1 MELVDTLVLGT
12 SAARRVGS
20 SPIIPT
26 RNTYVCLLHLTHYL
40 YTCSMSVLSTQPYK
54 GTRDFYPE
62 DKRIQKWMFSEMRKV
77 LELHGYEEYDASVIE
92 PYELFASKT
101 SEEIINDQIY
111 DFEDR
116 GGRRV
121 VLRPEMTPSV
131 SRMVAARRNEL
142 TYPLRWYSLPNLWR
156 YERPQK
162 GRLREHWQLN
172 VDLFGASG
180 LMADTEIVIIAD
192 ALMQNFGATRDTY
205 VIKYNSRK
213 LIQDILQDYFKLD
226 ENQLRSVIRLTDRIH
241 KIETSHFKE
250 QLMHLVPSGIV
261 DELITLIRS
270 RDLLDVP
277 ENIGNESLKHL
288 KDIDDYL
295 RSRGLTNIQ
304 FDMTLMRGFDYYTD
318 FVFEI
323 FDTNPSN
330 NRSMFG
336 GGRYDN
342 LLSLFGAEPLPTVGF
357 GFGDV
362 TLRIFLEENDLIPS
376 LGSDVD
382 VYAILLSQEPQAQL
396 IIDELRSNDVNVAV
410 DFTGRKL
417 DKCIKTAEKKQIEYV
432 LFIGEDELKT
442 QKYTI
447 KNLKTG
453 DQKAASIKEIAS
465 IITNR

>member
-1 MELVDTLVLGT
+1 
-12 SAARRVGS
+12 
-20 SPIIPT
+20 
-26 RNTYVCLLHLTHYL
+26 
-40 YTCSMSVLSTQPYK
+40 MSKLSTQPYK

-62 DKRIQKWMFSEMRKV
+62 DKRIQKWMFNEMRRV
-77 LELHGYEEYDASVIE
+77 LELYGYEEYDASILE

-116 GGRRV
+116 GGRRI

-131 SRMVAARRNEL
+131 SRMVAAKRNEL
-142 TYPLRWYSLPNLWR
+142 AYPLRWYSIPNLWR

-180 LMADTEIVIIAD
+180 IYADSEIVTIAD
-192 ALMQNFGATRDTY
+192 ALMQNFGASRDTY

-213 LIQDILQDYFKLD
+213 LIQCILEEYFKLD
-226 ENQLRSVIRLTDRIH
+226 NNQIKSVIRLTDRIH
-241 KIETSHFKE
+241 KMETSHFKE
-250 QLMHLVPSGIV
+250 QLANMVPSGIV
-261 DELITLIRS
+261 DELITIIRS
-270 RDLLDVP
+270 SSLNDIPDK
-277 ENIGNESLKHL
+277 IGNETLEYLKQ
-288 KDIDDYL
+288 IDAKL
-295 RSRGLTNIQ
+295 RSYGITNLR

-342 LLSLFGAEPLPTVGF
+342 LLSLFGAEPIPTIGF

-362 TLRIFLEENDLIPS
+362 TLRIFLEDNNLIPMLKS
-376 LGSDVD
+376 EIDL
-382 VYAILLSQEPQAQL
+382 YAVMLSQ
-396 IIDELRSNDVNVAV
+396 DELAQKIVEELRFNGIKIAV
-410 DFTGRKL
+410 DFSTRKL
-417 DKCIKTAEKKQIEYV
+417 DKCIKTAEKKQIDYV
-432 LFIGEDELKT
+432 LFIGTDELKAG
-442 QKYTI
+442 KYTI
-447 KNLKTG
+447 KNIKNG
-453 DQKAASIKEIAS
+453 DQITASIKEIVAMFKKS
-465 IITNR
+465 PA